1 MELDRSGVFKM
12 KKTMKKLE
20 LLKIIKEEVENVLT
34 ELWKSRLRKNYDD
47 DYEQFVQYDS
57 IYNIAARLGFESTE
71 DAWDKNPMIQGG
83 VNPKDLKVVSEFI
96 TSGNE
101 LEILDNAARDINKD
115 FFNNRADYN
124 PMLHQMTVRDSAD
137 SVVKILD
144 KKTDIKKRGKGFTAK
159 ADEAQEYYE
168 LPDYNVSISF
178 DQYKMSR
185 GTTIQF
191 LDFDGELP
199 EKATYN

>member
-57 IYNIAARLGFESTE
+57 IYNIAARLGFESPE
-71 DAWDKNPMIQGG
+71 EAWDKNPMIQGG

-124 PMLHQMTVRDSAD
+124 PMLHQMTVRDSSD